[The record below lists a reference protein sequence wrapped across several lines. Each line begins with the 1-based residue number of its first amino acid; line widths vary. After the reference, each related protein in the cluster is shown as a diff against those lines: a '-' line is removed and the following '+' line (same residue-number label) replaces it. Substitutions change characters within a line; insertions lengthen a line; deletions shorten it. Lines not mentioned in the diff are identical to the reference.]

1 MSKSTILGRIRTLLA
16 TAEPFNRLEESERE
30 ALLSDI
36 TVEYFNEGDVIIE
49 QGSTTYAGL
58 YVVESGT
65 VQIMNVESQHLLK
78 KCSEGDQF
86 GAFPIIKGGASIYQ
100 AKAVEPTVCALINA
114 KRFGRLLDEN
124 EIVASF
130 FDNDIQQYVRRMD
143 THVDVGGAHLL
154 FSRNLEELGLRA
166 PVTCDPD
173 VLVRDVARLMT
184 KENVDA
190 VLVKRGSK
198 VIGIVTDVDIR
209 RRFVARGLPAD
220 TTVRRIMVR
229 HPATITSET
238 SLFDALMRMLERRV
252 NRLVVV
258 RKTGRISE
266 PIGIL
271 TDRDIAHY
279 RGKDPLATA
288 QYIERVKMP
297 SELVSIREE
306 TNEQLQ
312 SLFEQGISPE
322 QLSRLIA
329 TMYDLFAIR
338 AIELV
343 EQEMR
348 AASSGPAVNL
358 DWTWLR
364 IGSSG
369 RQESV
374 LTSEQHNALL
384 YDDPASEE
392 EAVAAEAWFTRL
404 AVRVSETLETCG
416 FLTSVLVAQD
426 VRYCKPLGQWKRQFR
441 EWIMQASREDVVE
454 ALRFFDLRGIYG
466 KTDLVHELKQSIED
480 ALNVESMDRNRQF
493 IRLMAEHVLS
503 YRAPQSFF
511 ERFVWTRSGDGSNRY
526 NLRVRGILPIV
537 EAARVLALDL
547 RYLESTNTYDRL
559 RHAVAKLP
567 DMRSVLEPAID
578 AYRYFVDFR
587 LEQQLNAV
595 EGGDPPGNE
604 IDLSSLSR
612 MQQHILRRSS
622 AAVTALQDA
631 IADRYELNRKRTLLN
646 L

>member
-1 MSKSTILGRIRTLLA
+1 MNRSTILGRIRTLLA
-16 TAEPFNRLEESERE
+16 SAEPFDRLEEVDRDN
-30 ALLSDI
+30 LLSDI
-36 TVEYFNEGDVIIE
+36 TIEYFNEGDVIIE

-65 VQIMNVESQHLLK
+65 VQIMNADTQHLLK

-86 GAFPIIKGGASIYQ
+86 GAFPIIRGGASIYQ
-100 AKAVEPTVCALINA
+100 AKAVEPTVCALLNV
-114 KRFGRLLDEN
+114 KRFGQLLDEN
-124 EIVASF
+124 EIVASY

-143 THVDVGGAHLL
+143 SHVDVGGAHLL

-166 PVTCDPD
+166 PITCDPD
-173 VLVRDVARLMT
+173 ILVRDVARLMT
-184 KENVDA
+184 KQNVDA
-190 VLVKRGSK
+190 VLVKRGSR
-198 VIGIVTDVDIR
+198 VIGIITDSDIR
-209 RRFVARGLPAD
+209 RRFVARDLPAD
-220 TTVRRIMVR
+220 TPVRRIMARPV
-229 HPATITSET
+229 ATIASDA

-258 RKTGRISE
+258 RRTGRVAE

-271 TDRDIAHY
+271 TDRNLAHY

-288 QYIERVKMP
+288 HYIERVKMP

-329 TMYDLFAIR
+329 MMYDRFAVR

-343 EQEMR
+343 EKELR

-369 RQESV
+369 RQEMV
-374 LTSEQHNALL
+374 LNSEQHNALL
-384 YDDPASEE
+384 YDDPATEE
-392 EAVAAEAWFTRL
+392 EAVAAEAWFQRL
-404 AVRVSETLETCG
+404 AVRVSEALEACG
-416 FLTSVLVAQD
+416 FPTSVLVAND
-426 VRYCKPLGQWKRQFR
+426 VRYCKPMGQWKRQFR
-441 EWIMQASREDVVE
+441 EWIMQTSREDVIE

-466 KTDLVHELKQSIED
+466 KTDLVRVLKQNIED
-480 ALNVESMDRNRQF
+480 ALNVQIMDRDRQF
-493 IRLMAEHVLS
+493 IRLMAEHVMS
-503 YRAPQSFF
+503 YRAPMSFF
-511 ERFVWTRSGDGSNRY
+511 ERFVRIRSGDGNNRY

-559 RHAVAKLP
+559 RHAVTMLP
-567 DMRSVLEPAID
+567 EMRSVLEPAID

-587 LEQQLNAV
+587 LERQLNAV

-604 IDLSSLSR
+604 IDLTTLSR

-622 AAVTALQDA
+622 ATVVDLQEA
-631 IADRYELNRKRTLLN
+631 IAERYELNKKRTILSL
-646 L
+646 